1 MHWLDSFVSLV
12 KQFFPPDFSYQYLQA
27 LFREPVLQTL
37 EMAAGAMLFSASG
50 GLLLALYI
58 GARLPGSRF
67 LYGAL
72 ATVRAI
78 PDLTLAILFVMVVG
92 IGSPSG
98 MLALA
103 VFYAAAMGKVFADL
117 FVSADPEPV
126 EALHATG
133 AGRLMV
139 ALYGLLPLRSRDL
152 LTYGSY
158 EFESKV
164 RACVIVGAV
173 GAGGLAGELMGTISM
188 MDYRRTAT
196 VIVILVL
203 LVAFLDRLAWLV
215 RRYPLLLVAL
225 IPLGVISAWINWPKM
240 FAFSHTVATVRSML
254 PPHLAPE
261 DVHEIPRLIGETL
274 WIAFGGTAMAAVLGA
289 VLGAAGARNLAPMF
303 VYAPVR
309 RLLEVFRAIP
319 DVVWGLLL
327 VTTTVM
333 GPMAGMLAIGLHST
347 GVFGKLYSESIEN
360 VQPEPVMALAA
371 AGAPRLAVAG
381 FGLFPLAFPPIAV
394 HTLFRFEWN
403 MRAATIM
410 GIIGAGG
417 IGQALF
423 NAQQLFFYN
432 KVAAY
437 VIITWVL
444 VMLTD
449 FANSQ
454 LRKRWKITAEER
466 A

>member
-1 MHWLDSFVSLV
+1 MHWLDGFVSMLR
-12 KQFFPPDFSYQYLQA
+12 QFWPPVHDPKYLWA
-27 LFREPVLQTL
+27 LRTPVLETL
-37 EMAAGAMLFSASG
+37 EMAAGAMLFSASCG
-50 GLLLALYI
+50 VLLALYI
-58 GARLPGSRF
+58 GARLPGWRL
-67 LYGAL
+67 LYLAL

-78 PDLTLAILFVMVVG
+78 PDLTMAILFVMVVG

-98 MLALA
+98 MLALS
-103 VFYAAAMGKVFADL
+103 VFYTAAMGKVFADL
-117 FVSADPEPV
+117 FVSADPAPV

-133 AGRLMV
+133 AGRTMV
-139 ALYGLLPLRSRDL
+139 ALYGLLPLRSKDL

-173 GAGGLAGELMGTISM
+173 GAGGLATEIIGTINQYS
-188 MDYRRTAT
+188 YQYTAT
-196 VIVILVL
+196 VIIVLVL
-203 LVAFLDRLAWLV
+203 LVALIDRISWLV
-215 RRYPLLLVAL
+215 RRYPLVVIAFV
-225 IPLGVISAWINWPKM
+225 PLGAISAWINWPQM
-240 FAFSHTVATVRSML
+240 LAFSHTVRTIRTML
-254 PPHLAPE
+254 PPHLEAR
-261 DVHEIPRLIGETL
+261 DIHDIPRLLGETL
-274 WIAFGGTAMAAVLGA
+274 WIAFGGTTMAALLGV
-289 VLGAAGARNLAPMF
+289 VLGAAAARNLAPMF

-309 RLLEVFRAIP
+309 RLLELFRAIP

-333 GPMAGMLAIGLHST
+333 GPWAGMLAIGLHST

-371 AGAPRLAVAG
+371 AGAPRLALAG
-381 FGLFPLAFPPIAV
+381 FGLFPLAFPPIAI

-432 KVAAY
+432 KVIAY
-437 VIITWVL
+437 VIIVWAL

-449 FANSQ
+449 FANAQ
-454 LRKRWKITAEER
+454 LRKRWKITAQEG

>member
-1 MHWLDSFVSLV
+1 MHGWESFFSML
-12 KQFFPPDFSYQYLQA
+12 KQFFPLDLSPGYLGA
-27 LFREPVLQTL
+27 LLKEPVPQTL
-37 EMAAGAMLFSASG
+37 EMAAGAMLFAG
-50 GLLLALYI
+50 TAGLLAALYI
-58 GARLPGSRF
+58 GARLPGWRV
-67 LYGAL
+67 LYGLL
-72 ATVRAI
+72 ASVRAI
-78 PDLTLAILFVMVVG
+78 PDLTMAILFVVVVG
-92 IGSPSG
+92 IGPPSG

-103 VFYAAAMGKVFADL
+103 TFYAAAMGKVFADL

-133 AGRLMV
+133 ARPLVV
-139 ALYGLLPLRSRDL
+139 ALYGLLPLRSKDL

-173 GAGGLAGELMGTISM
+173 GAGGLAGELMGTINELQ
-188 MDYRRTAT
+188 YQRTAT
-196 VIVILVL
+196 VITVLVILVAL
-203 LVAFLDRLAWLV
+203 IDRIAWLV
-215 RRYPLLLVAL
+215 RRYPPLLLAFL
-225 IPLGVISAWINWPKM
+225 PLGMISAWINRPQM
-240 FAFSHTVATVRSML
+240 FALSHTLAVIRSML
-254 PPHLAPE
+254 PPQLGQE
-261 DVHEIPRLIGETL
+261 EIRELPRLIGETL
-274 WIAFGGTAMAAVLGA
+274 FIAFGGTGLAVLLA
-289 VLGAAGARNLAPMF
+289 IPLGTAAARNVAPAI

-309 RLLEVFRAIP
+309 RLLEVMRAIP

-327 VTTTVM
+327 VTTAVM
-333 GPMAGMLAIGLHST
+333 GPRAGLLAIGLHST
-347 GVFGKLYSESIEN
+347 GVFGKLYAESIEN

-371 AGAPRLAVAG
+371 TGAPRIALAG
-381 FGLFPLAFPPIAV
+381 FGLLPLAFPPMAV

-432 KVAAY
+432 KMVAY
-437 VIITWVL
+437 VIITWALVL
-444 VMLTD
+444 LMDL
-449 FANSQ
+449 ANSE
-454 LRKRWKITAEER
+454 LRRRWKIAEGR

>member
-1 MHWLDSFVSLV
+1 MHWLESFVSMLR
-12 KQFFPPDFSYQYLQA
+12 QFWPPAHDPAYLLA
-27 LFREPVLQTL
+27 LGKPVLETL
-37 EMAAGAMLFSASG
+37 EMAAGAMLFSASMG
-50 GLLLALYI
+50 VLLGLYV
-58 GARLPGSRF
+58 GARLPGWR
-67 LYGAL
+67 LVYGAL

-98 MLALA
+98 LMALA
-103 VFYAAAMGKVFADL
+103 VFYTAAMGKVFADL
-117 FVSADPEPV
+117 FVSADPAPV
-126 EALHATG
+126 EALHASG
-133 AGRLMV
+133 AGRAMV
-139 ALYGLLPLRSRDL
+139 ALYGLLPLRSKDL

-173 GAGGLAGELMGTISM
+173 AAGGLGTEIIATINQYE
-188 MDYRRTAT
+188 YRYTAT
-196 VIVILVL
+196 VIIILVL
-203 LVAFLDRLAWLV
+203 LVAVIDRISWLV
-215 RRYPLLLVAL
+215 RRYPVLLVGFV
-225 IPLGVISAWINWPKM
+225 PMGVISAWMNRPRM
-240 FAFSHTVATVRSML
+240 FAFSHTVATIRSML
-254 PPHLAPE
+254 PPRLEPKDIH
-261 DVHEIPRLIGETL
+261 DIPRLVGETL
-274 WIAFGGTAMAAVLGA
+274 WIAVGGTAMAALLGLI
-289 VLGAAGARNLAPMF
+289 LGTAAARNFAPAF
-303 VYAPVR
+303 VYAPTR

-327 VTTTVM
+327 VTTAVM
-333 GPMAGMLAIGLHST
+333 GPMAGMLAIGLHSM

-360 VQPEPVMALAA
+360 VEPEPVMALAA
-371 AGAPRLAVAG
+371 SGAPRLALAG
-381 FGLFPLAFPPIAV
+381 FGLFPLAFPPLVI

-423 NAQQLFFYN
+423 NAQQQFFYD
-432 KVAAY
+432 KVIAY
-437 VIITWVL
+437 VIITWML

-449 FANSQ
+449 FANAQ
-454 LRKRWKITAEER
+454 LRRRWKITAEEP

>member
-1 MHWLDSFVSLV
+1 MHWLDSFLSMLR
-12 KQFFPPDFSYQYLQA
+12 QFWPPVRDPAYLWA
-27 LFREPVLQTL
+27 LRTPVLETL
-37 EMAAGAMLFSASG
+37 EMAAGAMLFSASCAAALG
-50 GLLLALYI
+50 LYI
-58 GARLPGSRF
+58 GARLPGARL

-78 PDLTLAILFVMVVG
+78 PDLTMAILFVIVVG

-103 VFYAAAMGKVFADL
+103 VFYSAAMGKVFADL
-117 FVSADPEPV
+117 FVSADSAPV

-133 AGRLMV
+133 AGRAMV
-139 ALYGLLPLRSRDL
+139 ALYGLLPLRSKDL

-173 GAGGLAGELMGTISM
+173 GAGGLATEIIGTINQYE
-188 MDYRRTAT
+188 YRYTAT
-196 VIVILVL
+196 VLIVLVL
-203 LVAFLDRLAWLV
+203 MVALIDRISWLV
-215 RRYPLLLVAL
+215 RRHPLLIVAFL
-225 IPLGVISAWINWPKM
+225 PLGVISAWVNWPHM
-240 FAFSHTVATVRSML
+240 FALSHTVHTVRAML
-254 PPHLAPE
+254 PPRLAPE
-261 DVHEIPRLIGETL
+261 DVRELPRLIGETL
-274 WIAFGGTAMAAVLGA
+274 WIAFGGTAMAAILG
-289 VLGAAGARNLAPMF
+289 VILGAAAARNLSPMF
-303 VYAPVR
+303 IYAPAR
-309 RLLEVFRAIP
+309 RVLEVLRAIP

-333 GPMAGMLAIGLHST
+333 GPMAGLLAIGLHST

-371 AGAPRLAVAG
+371 AGAPRLALAG
-381 FGLFPLAFPPIAV
+381 FGLFPLAFPPIAI
-394 HTLFRFEWN
+394 HTLFRIEWN
-403 MRAATIM
+403 MRAATIL

-423 NAQQLFFYN
+423 NAQQLFFYD
-432 KVAAY
+432 KVVAY
-437 VIITWVL
+437 VIIIWAL

-449 FANSQ
+449 FANAQ
-454 LRKRWKITAEER
+454 LRKRWKITAEEPV
-466 A
+466 

>member
-1 MHWLDSFVSLV
+1 MHWFDSFISMLR
-12 KQFFPPDFSYQYLQA
+12 QFWPPVHTRQYLWE
-27 LFREPVLQTL
+27 LRVPVLETV
-37 EMAAGAMLFSASG
+37 EMAAGAMLFSASC
-50 GLLLALYI
+50 GLLLGLYI
-58 GARLPGSRF
+58 GARLPGWRY
-67 LYGAL
+67 LYAAL
-72 ATVRAI
+72 ASFRAI
-78 PDLTLAILFVMVVG
+78 PDLTMAILFVMVVG

-103 VFYAAAMGKVFADL
+103 VFYTAAMGKVFADL
-117 FVSADPEPV
+117 FVAADPDPV
-126 EALHATG
+126 EALQAIG
-133 AGRLMV
+133 AGRAMV
-139 ALYGLLPLRSRDL
+139 ALYGLLPLRSKDL

-158 EFESKV
+158 EFESKI

-173 GAGGLAGELMGTISM
+173 AAGGLGTEIISTINE
-188 MDYRRTAT
+188 YKYQYTAT
-196 VIVILVL
+196 VIIVLVL
-203 LVAFLDRLAWLV
+203 LVALIDRMTWLV
-215 RRYPLLLVAL
+215 RRYPMLLLAFV
-225 IPLGVISAWINWPKM
+225 PLGLLSAWINRPHM
-240 FAFSHTVATVRSML
+240 FALSHTVTTLRSML
-254 PPHLAPE
+254 PPHLEPQ
-261 DVHEIPRLIGETL
+261 DVREVPRLIGETL
-274 WIAFGGTAMAAVLGA
+274 WIAFGGTVMAALLGLL
-289 VLGAAGARNLAPMF
+289 LGAAAARNLAPVL

-309 RLLEVFRAIP
+309 RVLELLRAIP

-371 AGAPRLAVAG
+371 AGAPRLALAG
-381 FGLFPLAFPPIAV
+381 FGFFPLAFPPIV
-394 HTLFRFEWN
+394 IHTLFRFEWN

-432 KVAAY
+432 KVVAY
-437 VIITWVL
+437 VIITWAL
-444 VMLTD
+444 VMATD
-449 FANSQ
+449 FANAQ

-466 A
+466 S

>member
-1 MHWLDSFVSLV
+1 MHGFDSFFSLLR
-12 KQFFPPDFSYQYLQA
+12 QFFPPDFSRGYIQA
-27 LFREPVLQTL
+27 LFKEPVPETL
-37 EMAAGAMLFSASG
+37 EMAAGAMLFSASFG
-50 GLLLALYI
+50 ILLALYI
-58 GARLPGSRF
+58 GARLPGWRL
-67 LYGAL
+67 LYAAL

-103 VFYAAAMGKVFADL
+103 VFYTAAMGKVFADL
-117 FVSADPEPV
+117 FVSADPDPI

-133 AGRLMV
+133 AGRVMV
-139 ALYGLLPLRSRDL
+139 ALYGLLPLRSKDL

-173 GAGGLAGELMGTISM
+173 GAGGLAGELMGTINM
-188 MDYRRTAT
+188 IDYKRTAT
-196 VIVILVL
+196 VIIILVFL
-203 LVAFLDRLAWLV
+203 IVFLDRLGWLV
-215 RRYPLLLVAL
+215 RRYPLLLLAFV
-225 IPLGVISAWINWPKM
+225 PLGVISAWINRPHI
-240 FAFSHTVATVRSML
+240 FALSHTAMTIRSML

-261 DVHEIPRLIGETL
+261 DLREVPRLIGETL
-274 WIAFGGTAMAAVLGA
+274 WIAFGGTAMGSVLGLI
-289 VLGAAGARNLAPMF
+289 LGAAAARNLAPLF
-303 VYAPVR
+303 LYLPVR
-309 RLLEVFRAIP
+309 RLLEILRAIP

-333 GPMAGMLAIGLHST
+333 GPMAGMLAIGLHT
-347 GVFGKLYSESIEN
+347 AGVFGRLYSESIEN
-360 VQPEPVMALAA
+360 VRPEPVTALAA
-371 AGAPRLAVAG
+371 VGAPRLALAG
-381 FGLFPLAFPPIAV
+381 FGLFPLAFPPMVI

-417 IGQALF
+417 IGQELF

-432 KVAAY
+432 KVVAY
-437 VIITWVL
+437 VIITWGL

-449 FANSQ
+449 FANAE
-454 LRKRWKITAEER
+454 LRQRWQITAGER
-466 A
+466 F

>member
-1 MHWLDSFVSLV
+1 MHWLEPFFSMLR
-12 KQFFPPDFSYQYLQA
+12 QFWPPVHDPQYLWA
-27 LFREPVLQTL
+27 LRTPILETL
-37 EMAAGAMLFSASG
+37 EMAAGAMLFSASCG
-50 GLLLALYI
+50 VLLALYI
-58 GARLPGSRF
+58 GARLPGSRL

-92 IGSPSG
+92 IGPPSG

-103 VFYAAAMGKVFADL
+103 VFYTAAMGKVFADL
-117 FVSADPEPV
+117 FVSANPEPI

-133 AGRLMV
+133 AGRTMV
-139 ALYGLLPLRSRDL
+139 ALYGLLPLRSKDL

-173 GAGGLAGELMGTISM
+173 GAGGLATELIGTINQYA
-188 MDYRRTAT
+188 YRYTAT
-196 VIVILVL
+196 VIIVLVL
-203 LVAFLDRLAWLV
+203 LVATVDRISWLV
-215 RRYPLLLVAL
+215 RRYPLFLTAFV
-225 IPLGVISAWINWPKM
+225 PLGVISAWINWPKM
-240 FAFSHTVATVRSML
+240 FAFSHTMATVRSML
-254 PPHLAPE
+254 PPRLGPE
-261 DVHEIPRLIGETL
+261 DVHDIPRLIGETL
-274 WIAFGGTAMAAVLGA
+274 GIAFGGTAMAALLG
-289 VLGAAGARNLAPMF
+289 VILGAAAARNLAPVF

-309 RLLEVFRAIP
+309 RLLELFRAIP

-371 AGAPRLAVAG
+371 AGAPRLALAG
-381 FGLFPLAFPPIAV
+381 FGLFPLAFPPILI

-417 IGQALF
+417 MGQALF

-432 KVAAY
+432 KVVAY
-437 VIITWVL
+437 VIITWAL
-444 VMLTD
+444 VMLMD
-449 FANSQ
+449 FANAQ
-454 LRKRWKITAEER
+454 LRKRWKITAEGR